1 MRAREAALSSIIAA
15 TYAVLVIVLAPISFG
30 LVQVRLADALIPLST
45 VLGYPAAV
53 GVTVGCFVGNLVAAS
68 WGSSLL
74 NLVDAILGSAAN
86 FLAGYLGWKL
96 CSSCGFRRRALAAL
110 VQATVISLI
119 VGAYLRYLLLWAFDL
134 DVPIALSILSVFAG
148 SLASVVAV
156 GVPLAALVERRL
168 PAGRN
173 PL

>member
-1 MRAREAALSSIIAA
+1 MRAKEAALSSIIAA

-53 GVTVGCFVGNLVAAS
+53 GVAVGCFVGNLVAAS
-68 WGSSLL
+68 WGSPLL
-74 NLVDAILGSAAN
+74 NLMDAILGSAAN
-86 FLAGYLGWKL
+86 LLAGYLGWKI
-96 CSSCGFRRRALAAL
+96 CPGCGLKRRVLAAL
-110 VQATVISLI
+110 AQAAVISLI
-119 VGAYLRYLLLWAFDL
+119 VGAYLRYLLLWAFNF
-134 DVPIALSILSVFAG
+134 DVPVALSILFVLAG

-156 GVPLAALVERRL
+156 GVPLAVLVEKRL
-168 PAGRN
+168 PRRN